1 MRRPVKK
8 RSIIEPDTK
17 YSSVLIAKFINK
29 IMEAGKKS
37 IARRIVY
44 SALEIAEKQTKK
56 PALEVFEKAM
66 DNVAPT
72 VELRS
77 KRVGGAN
84 YQVPVEVRPER
95 RTALAVRWIVESARS
110 QKGKPMAEKLAGEFV
125 NAFNNT
131 GGAIKKRQD
140 VQRMAEANKA
150 FAHFSW

>member
-8 RSIIEPDTK
+8 RSVIDPDVK
-17 YSSVLIAKFINK
+17 YSDILVAKFINK
-29 IMEAGKKS
+29 IMEGGKKS
-37 IARRIVY
+37 IARKIVY
-44 SALEIAEKQTKK
+44 SALELAEKQTKK
-56 PALEVFEKAM
+56 PALEVFKKAM
-66 DNVAPT
+66 DNVSPS

-84 YQVPVEVRPER
+84 YQVPVEVRTER
-95 RTALAVRWIVESARS
+95 RTALAIRWIVDSARS
-110 QKGKPMAEKLAGEFV
+110 QKGKPMAERLAGEFV